1 MDLLRPERHE
11 DGAAFRGQRPQSM
24 DASQAIRQNGIQA
37 VLLLVAEN
45 GETAELFLRDGL
57 QGLRI
62 RVKLLQAVRDMN
74 ERHTGEHEPLV
85 AGSQIFQ
92 QVFRF
97 GAHLLQ
103 VIGNRRCE
111 IVLPVLPLLPA
122 CNVRFHAEDSALHL
136 THSFFGGN
144 RKNVNGQQQVS
155 GEVRQVLYHFVA
167 DKRCVVAH
175 KKHPSKFAAHFKIP
189 GAELQPVRADQVA
202 EVDAALD
209 VRGQVKPER
218 RFFARSEEVMQ
229 EPQPVSAGNGIGPGI
244 QPPKAGRQVGI
255 DAPKICAGLLD
266 FAQTNRQRDIFF
278 LHQIVAF
285 RSLVQNDLV
294 VFSTVI
300 IQTVATLRHEH
311 RALKIDWIQ
320 AAVDDRDFRGCI
332 GRQRIED
339 SAIRT
344 EDAAPVVQRGR
355 SIVDVRKAPRF
366 TVLLSD
372 LPDAVREDAADGN
385 GLLDTAWNP
394 KRIFLAAVCSQ
405 QGFHHSNVSSI
416 MFANTSSW
424 RLTESNRRGP
434 AQRISDLMNAQRNC
448 SKLMPL

>member
-1 MDLLRPERHE
+1 MR
-11 DGAAFRGQRPQSM
+11 
-24 DASQAIRQNGIQA
+24 
-37 VLLLVAEN
+37 V
-45 GETAELFLRDGL
+45 
-57 QGLRI
+57 

-74 ERHTGEHEPLV
+74 ERYTGKHEPLV
-85 AGSQIFQ
+85 AGGQIFQ

-136 THSFFGGN
+136 AYRFFGGN

-229 EPQPVSAGNGIGPGI
+229 EPQPVGAGNGIGPGI

-255 DAPKICAGLLD
+255 DAAEICAGLLD
-266 FAQTNRQRDIFF
+266 
-278 LHQIVAF
+278 
-285 RSLVQNDLV
+285 
-294 VFSTVI
+294 
-300 IQTVATLRHEH
+300 
-311 RALKIDWIQ
+311 
-320 AAVDDRDFRGCI
+320 
-332 GRQRIED
+332 
-339 SAIRT
+339 
-344 EDAAPVVQRGR
+344 
-355 SIVDVRKAPRF
+355 
-366 TVLLSD
+366 
-372 LPDAVREDAADGN
+372 LP
-385 GLLDTAWNP
+385 
-394 KRIFLAAVCSQ
+394 
-405 QGFHHSNVSSI
+405 
-416 MFANTSSW
+416 
-424 RLTESNRRGP
+424 
-434 AQRISDLMNAQRNC
+434 
-448 SKLMPL
+448 